1 MASSVTPSP
10 QATPPASQVPPVNPE
25 LENIFSQIDNL
36 KQPEQEQKKPKVDI
50 THSLSETISKLSIF
64 ASRKSGLQS
73 VAINEEDAKELEDA
87 LEPLMD
93 DLAKYIDILPYLPL
107 VIFVI
112 GYVAGIIGEIMQ
124 RRKEIKGSPL
134 LHRHDVIQATKP
146 KETVV
151 PASPK
156 PIEHQ
161 DTTVTVSGTN
171 SNEKTNSEA
180 TVTYS

>member
-50 THSLSETISKLSIF
+50 THSLSKTISKLSIF

-93 DLAKYIDILPYLPL
+93 DLAKYVDILPYLPANFL
-107 VIFVI
+107 KI
-112 GYVAGIIGEIMQ
+112 
-124 RRKEIKGSPL
+124 L
-134 LHRHDVIQATKP
+134 L
-146 KETVV
+146 
-151 PASPK
+151 
-156 PIEHQ
+156 
-161 DTTVTVSGTN
+161 
-171 SNEKTNSEA
+171 
-180 TVTYS
+180 

>member
-1 MASSVTPSP
+1 
-10 QATPPASQVPPVNPE
+10 
-25 LENIFSQIDNL
+25 
-36 KQPEQEQKKPKVDI
+36 
-50 THSLSETISKLSIF
+50 
-64 ASRKSGLQS
+64 
-73 VAINEEDAKELEDA
+73 
-87 LEPLMD
+87 MD

-124 RRKEIKGSPL
+124 RRKEIKESPL
-134 LHRHDVIQATKP
+134 LHRHDIIQATKS
-146 KETVV
+146 KETVA
-151 PASPK
+151 PASAK

-161 DTTVTVSGTN
+161 DTTVTVSGTI

>member
-10 QATPPASQVPPVNPE
+10 QATPPTSQVPPVNPE
-25 LENIFSQIDNL
+25 LENIFNQIDNL

-50 THSLSETISKLSIF
+50 THSLSKTISKLSIF
-64 ASRKSGLQS
+64 ASRKTGLQS

-93 DLAKYIDILPYLPL
+93 DLAKYVDILPYLPL
-107 VIFVI
+107 IIFVV
-112 GYVAGIIGEIMQ
+112 GYVAGIVGEIMQ
-124 RRKEIKGSPL
+124 RRKEIKESPL
-134 LHRHDVIQATKP
+134 SRRHDVIQTSKP

-151 PASPK
+151 PAPSK
-156 PIEHQ
+156 PIEPK
-161 DTTVTVSGTN
+161 DATLSTGETKV
-171 SNEKTNSEA
+171 NEKTNSEV